1 MKSSFSIQLQGYA
14 AANRDATVRLVN
26 QATGTVVERSPF
38 LDGSLLVRDL
48 DPGPYE
54 VEVRHPNLIQPID
67 RRLIR
72 LFPQPTPT
80 RITIPV
86 PQELF
91 RDTPIRDIPDADLAP
106 VQQVAADVRRRLE
119 PVGGKSPG
127 EAIRAADWN
136 VMVAAV
142 SDLAGA
148 IGELTQLVAPKGHDH
163 PEIAEKIDEVQG
175 NLRRFAEAFGK
186 SLLEIRRE
194 LETANL
200 DKTVNDVLDLGGA
213 TPAIRD
219 RLRGRVQDLKDA
231 VRADPSV
238 FTGKLA
244 IASNLILTEV
254 QQMAVSQGD
263 NADTFLS
270 QESVKQLTTKAQ
282 QFSQAGTQIRADSEL
297 QVYQRAGA
305 ASGATLF
312 NFQGLRG

>member
-1 MKSSFSIQLQGYA
+1 MMKSSFSIQLQGYV

-26 QATGTVVERSPF
+26 QATGAVVERSPF

-106 VQQVAADVRRRLE
+106 VQQVAADVRRRME

-136 VMVAAV
+136 VLVAAV

-148 IGELTQLVAPKGHDH
+148 VSELTQLVAPRGHDH

-200 DKTVNDVLDLGGA
+200 DKTVDDVLDLGGA

-219 RLRGRVQDLKDA
+219 RLKGRVQDLKDA

-254 QQMAVSQGD
+254 QQLAVSQGE
-263 NADTFLS
+263 NADTFLNQS
-270 QESVKQLTTKAQ
+270 AVKQLTTKAQ
-282 QFSQAGTQIRADSEL
+282 QFSQAGAQIRADSEL

-312 NFQGLRG
+312 NFQGRG